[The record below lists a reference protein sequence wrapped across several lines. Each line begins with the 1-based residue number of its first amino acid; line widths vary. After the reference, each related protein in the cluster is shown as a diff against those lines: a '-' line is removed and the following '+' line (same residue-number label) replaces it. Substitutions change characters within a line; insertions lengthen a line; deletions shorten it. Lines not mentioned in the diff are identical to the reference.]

1 MVATDPVI
9 RPRLISILFILTA
22 IAGLYGCAW
31 YDNKITYFNTY
42 YNMQRIRGEVLDEF
56 DYQEELK
63 RNRPRVLI
71 PGMDSLKLTS
81 GPPKNS
87 TYQFLRALQI
97 DRTKLQPVAQKVDS
111 MLIKGSKV
119 VGLHPKSEYV
129 EGALFLMAEA
139 YFFRSEWV
147 PSQQKCIEL
156 IERYPDGEYSPDAHI
171 LLAKVYL
178 MQRKVSQGTQMLSR
192 AIDVAWYRDRYD
204 VASEAYRIQAE
215 MAIEDGD
222 IEKAILPYK
231 QALVMCDDPLQRSK
245 WQIEIASIY
254 YRIGKFELAQA
265 AFQKVLDDEEPDALG
280 QFESLLYIASCRARM
295 GSYDEA
301 SGLYAELEERKA
313 FSEWASFI
321 QAERLSLDRLRQENN
336 KDKTL
341 LARERFADTS
351 FVGKP
356 ELMAQSFQ
364 KGMSL
369 YKAGDYP
376 EAIKYFAKAKIIRTP
391 VYDVAGKYYTAL
403 RTWDESKRKVLV
415 LEQHLNVDT
424 SRRDSIMRLKAGEL
438 YTIGRVHEQLDVPD
452 SALSYYRLAWQASD
466 PKSED
471 AGRYLFAQARLLHDK
486 DPDVSDSLFEYISV
500 TWPRSP
506 FAKEAS
512 ASLGYTADASI
523 DDAAE
528 LYASGTKFRLIKD
541 YTFAARQY
549 KSVASRFPESDMAP
563 KALYALG
570 WMFERDV
577 HKNDSALFYYGQL
590 IEKYPR
596 SEYAREVRASV
607 EFALAK
613 LNGVEVSDST
623 LLKDLDKDLLRRGT
637 EQDKNVM
644 QQLIDRN
651 ADALQV
657 SGPNATL
664 PQIPGLTN
672 GGSINSML
680 QEQLRDAQGN
690 ILGKK
695 DSTSTVPPPL
705 PKP

>member
-1 MVATDPVI
+1 MT
-9 RPRLISILFILTA
+9 RRRTISILSFIVAL
-22 IAGLYGCAW
+22 AGFSGCAW
-31 YDNKITYFNTY
+31 YDNRITYFNTY
-42 YNMQRIRGEVLDEF
+42 YNMQRIRGEVIDEF
-56 DYQEELK
+56 DYHEELK

-87 TYQFLRALQI
+87 IYNFLRALQI

-111 MLIKGSKV
+111 LLMKGSKV
-119 VGLHPKSEYV
+119 VAFHPKSEYI

-147 PSQQKCIEL
+147 PSQQKCLEL
-156 IERYPDGEYSPDAHI
+156 IERFTEGEYSPDAHI

-178 MQRKVSQGTQMLSR
+178 MQRKVSQGTQMLSK

-215 MAIEDGD
+215 MAIENGD
-222 IEKAILPYK
+222 VEKAILPYK
-231 QALVMCDDPLQRSK
+231 QALVMCEDALQRSK

-254 YRIGKFELAQA
+254 YRIGKYEMAEA
-265 AFQKVLDDEEPDALG
+265 AFRKVFDDDPDALG
-280 QFESLLYIASCRARM
+280 QFESLLYIASCRARQ
-295 GSYDEA
+295 GHFDEA
-301 SGLYAELEERKA
+301 SDLYAKLEERKA
-313 FSEWASFI
+313 FTEWASFI
-321 QAERLSLDRLRQENN
+321 QAERLALDRMRQENN

-351 FVGKP
+351 FVGRP

-376 EAIKYFAKAKIIRTP
+376 EAIKYFAKSKVVRTP
-391 VYDVAGKYYTAL
+391 VYDVASKYYSAL
-403 RTWDESKRKVLV
+403 RTWDESKRKVFL
-415 LEQHLNVDT
+415 LEQHLTVDT
-424 SRRDSIMRLKAGEL
+424 SRRDSINRLMATEL
-438 YTIGRVHEQLDVPD
+438 HAIGRVHEQLDVPD
-452 SALSYYRLAWQASD
+452 SALHYYRAAWKTSD
-466 PKSED
+466 PASED
-471 AGRYLFAQARLLHDK
+471 AGRYLFAQARLLRTK
-486 DPDVSDSLFEYISV
+486 DPDAADSLFELVSLK
-500 TWPRSP
+500 WPRSP

-541 YTFAARQY
+541 YTFASRQY
-549 KSVASRFPESDMAP
+549 NSVVSKFPSSDMAP

-577 HKNDSALFYYGQL
+577 HRNDSALFYYGQL

-623 LLKDLDKDLLRRGT
+623 LLQDIDNNLLKRAT
-637 EQDKNVM
+637 EQDKGVM

-651 ADALQV
+651 QDALQV
-657 SGPNATL
+657 VGPNSTL

-672 GGSINSML
+672 GGTINNML

-690 ILGKK
+690 VLGRK
-695 DSTSTVPPPL
+695 DSTAPPPPPL

>member
-1 MVATDPVI
+1 MTST
-9 RPRLISILFILTA
+9 RTISILFLLSFIG
-22 IAGLYGCAW
+22 GLSGCAW
-31 YDNKITYFNTY
+31 YDNRITYFNTY
-42 YNMQRIRGEVLDEF
+42 YNMQRIRGEVIDEF
-56 DYQEELK
+56 DYHEELK

-81 GPPKNS
+81 GPPKN
-87 TYQFLRALQI
+87 TIYQFLRALQI

-111 MLIKGSKV
+111 LLMKGSKV
-119 VGLHPKSEYV
+119 VAFHPKSDYI

-147 PSQQKCIEL
+147 PSQQKCLEL
-156 IERYPDGEYSPDAHI
+156 IERFPEGEYSPDAHI

-178 MQRKVSQGTQMLSR
+178 MQRKVTQGTQMLSK

-222 IEKAILPYK
+222 IEKAVMPYK
-231 QALVMCDDPLQRSK
+231 QALVMCDDALQRSK

-254 YRIGKFELAQA
+254 YRIGRFDLAEV
-265 AFQKVLDDEEPDALG
+265 AFRKVFDENPDALG
-280 QFESLLYIASCRARM
+280 EFESLLYVASCRARQ
-295 GSYDEA
+295 GQFDEA
-301 SGLYAELEERKA
+301 SELYAQLEERKA
-313 FSEWASFI
+313 FQEWASFI
-321 QAERLSLDRLRQENN
+321 QAERLALDRLRQENN

-351 FVGKP
+351 FVGRP

-369 YKAGDYP
+369 YKIGDYP
-376 EAIKYFAKAKIIRTP
+376 EAIKDFAKAKVVRTP
-391 VYDVAGKYYTAL
+391 VYDVANKYYTAL
-403 RTWDESKRKVLV
+403 RTWDDSRRKVMILD
-415 LEQHLNVDT
+415 QHLVVDT
-424 SRRDSIMRLKAGEL
+424 SRKDSILRLKATEL
-438 YTIGRVHEQLDVPD
+438 YSIGRVHEQLDVPD
-452 SALSYYRLAWQASD
+452 SALHYYRAAYQSSD
-466 PKSED
+466 PASED
-471 AGRYLFAQARLLHDK
+471 AGRYLFAQARMLRDR
-486 DPDVSDSLFEYISV
+486 DPDVSDSLFEVVSL

-541 YTFAARQY
+541 YGFAARQY
-549 KSVASRFPESDMAP
+549 LSVVAKFPQSDVAP

-577 HKNDSALFYYGQL
+577 KRNDSALFYYGQL

-596 SEYAREVRASV
+596 SEYAKDVRASV

-613 LNGVEVSDST
+613 LNGVEISDST
-623 LLKDLDKDLLRRGT
+623 LLKDLDKELLNRAT
-637 EQDKNVM
+637 EQDKGVM
-644 QQLIDRN
+644 QQLIDNNR
-651 ADALQV
+651 DALQV
-657 SGPNATL
+657 NGPNVTL
-664 PQIPGLTN
+664 PQIPGLGPGTSVN
-672 GGSINSML
+672 NVL
-680 QEQLRDAQGN
+680 QDQLKATQRKVIGASDTTG
-690 ILGKK
+690 L
-695 DSTSTVPPPL
+695 PPPL

>member
-1 MVATDPVI
+1 MT
-9 RPRLISILFILTA
+9 RRRTISILSFIVAL
-22 IAGLYGCAW
+22 AGFSGCAW
-31 YDNKITYFNTY
+31 YDNRITYFNTY
-42 YNMQRIRGEVLDEF
+42 YNMQRIRGEVIDEF
-56 DYQEELK
+56 DYHEELK

-87 TYQFLRALQI
+87 IYNFLRALQI

-111 MLIKGSKV
+111 LLMKGSKV
-119 VGLHPKSEYV
+119 VAFHPKSEYI

-147 PSQQKCIEL
+147 PSQQKCLEL
-156 IERYPDGEYSPDAHI
+156 IERFTEGEYSPDAHI

-178 MQRKVSQGTQMLSR
+178 MQRKVSQGTQMLSK

-215 MAIEDGD
+215 MAIENGD
-222 IEKAILPYK
+222 VEKAILPYK
-231 QALVMCDDPLQRSK
+231 QALVMCEDALQRSK

-254 YRIGKFELAQA
+254 YRIGKYEMAEA
-265 AFQKVLDDEEPDALG
+265 AFRKVFDDDPDALG
-280 QFESLLYIASCRARM
+280 QFESLLYIASCRARQ
-295 GSYDEA
+295 GHFDEA
-301 SGLYAELEERKA
+301 SDLYAKLEERKA
-313 FSEWASFI
+313 FTEWASFI
-321 QAERLSLDRLRQENN
+321 QAERLALDRMRQENN

-351 FVGKP
+351 FVGRP

-376 EAIKYFAKAKIIRTP
+376 EAIKYFAKSKVVRTP
-391 VYDVAGKYYTAL
+391 VYDVASKYYSAL
-403 RTWDESKRKVLV
+403 RTWDESKRKVFL
-415 LEQHLNVDT
+415 LEQHLTVDT
-424 SRRDSIMRLKAGEL
+424 SRRDSINRLMATEL
-438 YTIGRVHEQLDVPD
+438 YAIGRVHEQLDVPD
-452 SALSYYRLAWQASD
+452 SALHYYRAAWKTSD
-466 PKSED
+466 PASED
-471 AGRYLFAQARLLHDK
+471 AGRYLFAQARLLRTK
-486 DPDVSDSLFEYISV
+486 DPDAADSLFELVSLK
-500 TWPRSP
+500 WPRSP

-512 ASLGYTADASI
+512 ASLGYSADASI

-541 YTFAARQY
+541 YTFASRQY
-549 KSVASRFPESDMAP
+549 NSVVSKFPSSDMAP

-577 HKNDSALFYYGQL
+577 HRNDSALFYYGQL

-623 LLKDLDKDLLRRGT
+623 LLQDIDNNLLKRAT
-637 EQDKNVM
+637 EQDKGVM

-651 ADALQV
+651 QDALQV
-657 SGPNATL
+657 VGPNSTL

-672 GGSINSML
+672 GGTINNML

-690 ILGKK
+690 VLGRK
-695 DSTSTVPPPL
+695 DSTAPPPPPL

>member
-1 MVATDPVI
+1 MTRRHTISLLLLLVALVGF
-9 RPRLISILFILTA
+9 S
-22 IAGLYGCAW
+22 GCAW
-31 YDNKITYFNTY
+31 YDNRITYFNTY
-42 YNMQRIRGEVLDEF
+42 YNMQRIRGEVIDEF
-56 DYQEELK
+56 DYHEELK

-71 PGMDSLKLTS
+71 PGMDSLKLTA

-87 TYQFLRALQI
+87 IYNFLRALQI

-111 MLIKGSKV
+111 LLMKGSKV
-119 VGLHPKSEYV
+119 VAFHPKSEYI

-147 PSQQKCIEL
+147 PSQQKCLEL
-156 IERYPDGEYSPDAHI
+156 IERFVEGEYSPDAHI

-178 MQRKVSQGTQMLSR
+178 MQRKVSQGTQMLSK

-222 IEKAILPYK
+222 IEKAIMPYK
-231 QALVMCDDPLQRSK
+231 QALAMCDDGLQRSK

-254 YRIGKFELAQA
+254 YRIGKFEMAEA
-265 AFQKVLDDEEPDALG
+265 AFRKVFDEDPDALG
-280 QFESLLYIASCRARM
+280 QFESLLYIASCRARQ
-295 GSYDEA
+295 GHFDEA
-301 SGLYAELEERKA
+301 SDLYAQLEERKA
-313 FSEWASFI
+313 FTEWASFI
-321 QAERLSLDRLRQENN
+321 QAERLALDRLRQENN

-351 FVGKP
+351 FVGRP

-376 EAIKYFAKAKIIRTP
+376 EAIKYFAKSKVVRTP
-391 VYDVAGKYYTAL
+391 VYDVASKYYSAL
-403 RTWDESKRKVLV
+403 RTWDESKRKVFL
-415 LEQHLNVDT
+415 LEQHLTIDT
-424 SRRDSIMRLKAGEL
+424 SRRDSVHRLMATEL
-438 YTIGRVHEQLDVPD
+438 YAVGRVHEQLDVPD
-452 SALSYYRLAWQASD
+452 SALHYYRAAWKVSD
-466 PKSED
+466 PVSED
-471 AGRYLFAQARLLHDK
+471 AGRYLFAQARLLRTT
-486 DPDVSDSLFEYISV
+486 DPDASDSLFEIVSLN
-500 TWPRSP
+500 WPRSP

-541 YTFAARQY
+541 YTFASRQY
-549 KSVASRFPESDMAP
+549 NAVVSKFPASDIAP

-577 HKNDSALFYYGQL
+577 HRNDSALFYYGQL

-596 SEYAREVRASV
+596 SEYAREIRASV

-613 LNGVEVSDST
+613 MNGVEVSDST
-623 LLKDLDKDLLRRGT
+623 LLQDIDNNLLKRAT
-637 EQDKNVM
+637 EQDKGVM

-651 ADALQV
+651 QDALQV
-657 SGPNATL
+657 VGPNSTL

-672 GGSINSML
+672 GGTVNSML

-690 ILGKK
+690 VLGRK
-695 DSTSTVPPPL
+695 DSTATVPPPL

>member
-1 MVATDPVI
+1 VTRRHTISLLLLLVALVGF
-9 RPRLISILFILTA
+9 S
-22 IAGLYGCAW
+22 GCAW
-31 YDNKITYFNTY
+31 YDNRITYFNTY
-42 YNMQRIRGEVLDEF
+42 YNMQRIRGEVIDEF
-56 DYQEELK
+56 DYHEELK

-71 PGMDSLKLTS
+71 PGMDSLKLTA

-87 TYQFLRALQI
+87 IYNFLRALQI

-111 MLIKGSKV
+111 LLMKGSKV
-119 VGLHPKSEYV
+119 VAFHPKSEYI

-147 PSQQKCIEL
+147 PSQQKCLEL
-156 IERYPDGEYSPDAHI
+156 IERFVEGEYSPDAHI

-178 MQRKVSQGTQMLSR
+178 MQRKVSQGTQMLSK

-222 IEKAILPYK
+222 IEKAIMPYK
-231 QALVMCDDPLQRSK
+231 QALAMCDDGLQRSK

-254 YRIGKFELAQA
+254 YRIGKFEMAEA
-265 AFQKVLDDEEPDALG
+265 AFRKVFDEDPDALG
-280 QFESLLYIASCRARM
+280 QFESLLYIASCRARQ
-295 GSYDEA
+295 GHFDEA
-301 SGLYAELEERKA
+301 SDLYAQLEERKA
-313 FSEWASFI
+313 FTEWASFI
-321 QAERLSLDRLRQENN
+321 QAERLALDRLRQENN

-351 FVGKP
+351 FVGRP

-376 EAIKYFAKAKIIRTP
+376 EAIKYFAKSKVVRTP
-391 VYDVAGKYYTAL
+391 VYDVASKYYSAL
-403 RTWDESKRKVLV
+403 RTWDESKRKVFL
-415 LEQHLNVDT
+415 LEQHLTIDT
-424 SRRDSIMRLKAGEL
+424 SRRDSVNRLMATEL
-438 YTIGRVHEQLDVPD
+438 YAVGRVHEQLDVPD
-452 SALSYYRLAWQASD
+452 SALHYYRAAWKVSD
-466 PKSED
+466 PVSED
-471 AGRYLFAQARLLHDK
+471 AGRYLFAQARLLRTT
-486 DPDVSDSLFEYISV
+486 DPDASDSLFEIVSLN
-500 TWPRSP
+500 WPRSP

-541 YTFAARQY
+541 YTFASRQY
-549 KSVASRFPESDMAP
+549 NAVVSKFPASDIAP

-577 HKNDSALFYYGQL
+577 HRNDSALFYYGQL

-596 SEYAREVRASV
+596 SEYAREIRASV

-613 LNGVEVSDST
+613 MNGVEVSDST
-623 LLKDLDKDLLRRGT
+623 LLQDIDNNLLKRAT
-637 EQDKNVM
+637 EQDKGVM

-651 ADALQV
+651 QDALQV
-657 SGPNATL
+657 VGPNSTL

-672 GGSINSML
+672 GGTVNSML

-690 ILGKK
+690 VLGRK
-695 DSTSTVPPPL
+695 DSTATVPPPL

>member
-1 MVATDPVI
+1 MTRRHTISLLLLLVALVGF
-9 RPRLISILFILTA
+9 S
-22 IAGLYGCAW
+22 GCAW
-31 YDNKITYFNTY
+31 YDNRITYFNTY
-42 YNMQRIRGEVLDEF
+42 YNMQRIRGEVIDEF
-56 DYQEELK
+56 DYHEELK

-71 PGMDSLKLTS
+71 PGMDSLKLTA

-87 TYQFLRALQI
+87 IYNFLRALQI

-111 MLIKGSKV
+111 LLMKGSKV
-119 VGLHPKSEYV
+119 VAFHPKSEYI

-147 PSQQKCIEL
+147 PSQQKCLEL
-156 IERYPDGEYSPDAHI
+156 IERFVEGEYSPDAHI

-178 MQRKVSQGTQMLSR
+178 MQRKVSQGTQMLSK

-222 IEKAILPYK
+222 IEKAIMPYK
-231 QALVMCDDPLQRSK
+231 QALAMCDDGLQRSK
-245 WQIEIASIY
+245 WQIEIASIH
-254 YRIGKFELAQA
+254 YRIGKFEMAEA
-265 AFQKVLDDEEPDALG
+265 AFRKVFDEDPDALG
-280 QFESLLYIASCRARM
+280 QFESLLYIASCRARQ
-295 GSYDEA
+295 GHFDEA
-301 SGLYAELEERKA
+301 SDLYAQLEERKA
-313 FSEWASFI
+313 FTEWASFI
-321 QAERLSLDRLRQENN
+321 QAERLALDRLRQENN

-351 FVGKP
+351 FVGRP

-376 EAIKYFAKAKIIRTP
+376 EAIKYFAKSKVVRTP
-391 VYDVAGKYYTAL
+391 VYDVASKYYSAL
-403 RTWDESKRKVLV
+403 RTWDESKRKVFL
-415 LEQHLNVDT
+415 LEQHLTIDT
-424 SRRDSIMRLKAGEL
+424 SRRDSVHRLMATEL
-438 YTIGRVHEQLDVPD
+438 YAVGRVHEQLDVPD
-452 SALSYYRLAWQASD
+452 SALHYYRAAWKVSD
-466 PKSED
+466 PVSED
-471 AGRYLFAQARLLHDK
+471 AGRYLFAQARLLRTT
-486 DPDVSDSLFEYISV
+486 DPDASDSLFEIVSLN
-500 TWPRSP
+500 WPRSP

-541 YTFAARQY
+541 YTFASRQY
-549 KSVASRFPESDMAP
+549 NAVVSKFPASDIAP

-577 HKNDSALFYYGQL
+577 HRNDSALFYYGQL

-596 SEYAREVRASV
+596 SEYAREIRASV

-613 LNGVEVSDST
+613 MNGVEVSDST
-623 LLKDLDKDLLRRGT
+623 LLQDIDNNLLKRAT
-637 EQDKNVM
+637 EQDKGVM

-651 ADALQV
+651 QDALQV
-657 SGPNATL
+657 VGPNSTL

-672 GGSINSML
+672 GGTVNSML

-690 ILGKK
+690 VLGRK
-695 DSTSTVPPPL
+695 DSTATVPPPL

>member
-1 MVATDPVI
+1 MTRRHTIPILSFLVALVGF
-9 RPRLISILFILTA
+9 S
-22 IAGLYGCAW
+22 GCAW
-31 YDNKITYFNTY
+31 YDNRITYFNTY
-42 YNMQRIRGEVLDEF
+42 YNMQRIRGEVIDEF
-56 DYQEELK
+56 DYHEELK

-87 TYQFLRALQI
+87 IYNFLRALQI

-111 MLIKGSKV
+111 LLMKGSKV
-119 VGLHPKSEYV
+119 VAFHPKSEYI

-147 PSQQKCIEL
+147 PSQQKCLEL
-156 IERYPDGEYSPDAHI
+156 IERFTEGEYSPDAHI

-178 MQRKVSQGTQMLSR
+178 MQRKVSQGTQMLSK

-231 QALVMCDDPLQRSK
+231 QALVMCDDELQRSK

-254 YRIGKFELAQA
+254 YRIGQYDRAES
-265 AFQKVLDDEEPDALG
+265 AFRTVFDEEPDALG
-280 QFESLLYIASCRARM
+280 QFESLLYIASCRARQ
-295 GSYDEA
+295 GHFDEA
-301 SGLYAELEERKA
+301 SDLYAELESRKA
-313 FSEWASFI
+313 FEEWASFI
-321 QAERLSLDRLRQENN
+321 QAERLALDRLRQENN

-341 LARERFADTS
+341 LARERFVDTS
-351 FVGKP
+351 FVGRP

-376 EAIKYFAKAKIIRTP
+376 EAIKYFAKSKVIRTP
-391 VYDVAGKYYTAL
+391 VYDVASKYYSAL
-403 RTWDESKRKVLV
+403 RTWDESKRRVFL
-415 LEQHLNVDT
+415 LEQHLTIDT
-424 SRRDSIMRLKAGEL
+424 SRRDSINRLMATEL
-438 YTIGRVHEQLDVPD
+438 YAIGRVHEQLDVQD
-452 SALSYYRLAWQASD
+452 SALQYYQSAWKVSD
-466 PKSED
+466 PASED
-471 AGRYLFAQARLLHDK
+471 AGRYLFAQARLLRTK
-486 DPDVSDSLFEYISV
+486 DPDASDSLFELVSLK
-500 TWPRSP
+500 WPRSP

-523 DDAAE
+523 DDAGE

-541 YTFAARQY
+541 YTFASRQY
-549 KSVASRFPESDMAP
+549 NAVVTKFPASEMAP

-577 HKNDSALFYYGQL
+577 HRNDSALFYYGQL

-623 LLKDLDKDLLRRGT
+623 LLQDIDNNLLKRATENDKG
-637 EQDKNVM
+637 VM
-644 QQLIDRN
+644 QQLMDRN
-651 ADALQV
+651 RDALQV
-657 SGPNATL
+657 VGPNSTL

-672 GGSINSML
+672 GGTINSML

-690 ILGKK
+690 VLGRK
-695 DSTSTVPPPL
+695 DSTATIPPPL

>member
-1 MVATDPVI
+1 MT
-9 RPRLISILFILTA
+9 RRHTISILSLLVA
-22 IAGLYGCAW
+22 LAGFSGCAW
-31 YDNKITYFNTY
+31 YDNRITYFNTY
-42 YNMQRIRGEVLDEF
+42 YNMQRIRGEVIDEF
-56 DYQEELK
+56 DYHEELK

-87 TYQFLRALQI
+87 IYNFLRALQI

-111 MLIKGSKV
+111 LLMKGSKV
-119 VGLHPKSEYV
+119 VAFHPKSEYI

-147 PSQQKCIEL
+147 PSQQKCLEL
-156 IERYPDGEYSPDAHI
+156 IERFTEGEYSPDAHI

-178 MQRKVSQGTQMLSR
+178 MQRKVSQGTQMLSK

-222 IEKAILPYK
+222 IEKAIMPYK
-231 QALVMCDDPLQRSK
+231 QALVMCEDALQRSK

-254 YRIGKFELAQA
+254 YRIGKYDMAEA
-265 AFQKVLDDEEPDALG
+265 AFRAVFDEDPDALG
-280 QFESLLYIASCRARM
+280 QFESLLYIASCRARQ
-295 GSYDEA
+295 GHFDEA
-301 SGLYAELEERKA
+301 SDLYAQLEARKA
-313 FSEWASFI
+313 FEEWASFI
-321 QAERLSLDRLRQENN
+321 QAERLALDRLRQENN

-351 FVGKP
+351 FVGRP

-376 EAIKYFAKAKIIRTP
+376 EAIKYFAKSKVVRTP
-391 VYDVAGKYYTAL
+391 VYDVASKYYSAL
-403 RTWDESKRKVLV
+403 RTWDESKRRVFL
-415 LEQHLNVDT
+415 LEQHLTIDT
-424 SRRDSIMRLKAGEL
+424 SRRDSINRLMATEL
-438 YTIGRVHEQLDVPD
+438 YAIGRVHEQLDVQD
-452 SALSYYRLAWQASD
+452 SALHYYHSAWMVSD
-466 PKSED
+466 PASED
-471 AGRYLFAQARLLHDK
+471 AGRYLFAQARLLRTK
-486 DPDVSDSLFEYISV
+486 DPATSDSLFELVSLK
-500 TWPRSP
+500 WPRSP

-523 DDAAE
+523 DDAGE

-541 YTFAARQY
+541 YTFASRQY
-549 KSVASRFPESDMAP
+549 NAVVTKFPASEMAP

-570 WMFERDV
+570 WMFEREV
-577 HKNDSALFYYGQL
+577 HRNDSALFYYGQL

-613 LNGVEVSDST
+613 MNGVEVSDST
-623 LLKDLDKDLLRRGT
+623 LLQDTDNNLLKRATENDKG
-637 EQDKNVM
+637 VM

-651 ADALQV
+651 RDALQV
-657 SGPNATL
+657 VGPNSTL

-672 GGSINSML
+672 GGTINSML

-690 ILGKK
+690 ILGRK
-695 DSTSTVPPPL
+695 DSTSTIPPPL

>member
-1 MVATDPVI
+1 VA
-9 RPRLISILFILTA
+9 L
-22 IAGLYGCAW
+22 AGFSGCAW
-31 YDNKITYFNTY
+31 YDNRITYFNTY
-42 YNMQRIRGEVLDEF
+42 YNMQRIRGEVIDEF
-56 DYQEELK
+56 DYHEELK

-87 TYQFLRALQI
+87 IYNFLRALQI

-111 MLIKGSKV
+111 LLMKGSKV
-119 VGLHPKSEYV
+119 VAFHPKSDYI

-147 PSQQKCIEL
+147 PSQQKCLEL
-156 IERYPDGEYSPDAHI
+156 IERFTEGEYSPDAHI

-178 MQRKVSQGTQMLSR
+178 MQRKVSQGTQMLSK

-222 IEKAILPYK
+222 IEKAIMPYK
-231 QALVMCDDPLQRSK
+231 QALVMCEDALQRSK

-254 YRIGKFELAQA
+254 YRIGKFDMAEA
-265 AFQKVLDDEEPDALG
+265 AFRAVFDEDPDALG
-280 QFESLLYIASCRARM
+280 QFESLLYIASCRARQ
-295 GSYDEA
+295 GLFDEA
-301 SGLYAELEERKA
+301 SDLYAQLEARKA
-313 FSEWASFI
+313 FEEWASFI
-321 QAERLSLDRLRQENN
+321 QAERLALDRLRQENN

-351 FVGKP
+351 FVGRP

-376 EAIKYFAKAKIIRTP
+376 EAIKYFAKSKVVRTP
-391 VYDVAGKYYTAL
+391 VYDVASKYYSAL
-403 RTWDESKRKVLV
+403 RTWDESKRRVFL
-415 LEQHLNVDT
+415 LEQHLTIDT
-424 SRRDSIMRLKAGEL
+424 SRRDSINRLMATEL
-438 YTIGRVHEQLDVPD
+438 YAIGRVHEQLDVQD
-452 SALSYYRLAWQASD
+452 SALHYYRSAWMVSD
-466 PKSED
+466 PASED
-471 AGRYLFAQARLLHDK
+471 AGRYLFAQARLLRTK
-486 DPDVSDSLFEYISV
+486 DPATSDSLFELVSLK
-500 TWPRSP
+500 WPRSP

-523 DDAAE
+523 DDAGE
-528 LYASGTKFRLIKD
+528 LYASGSKFRLIKD
-541 YTFAARQY
+541 YTFASRQY
-549 KSVASRFPESDMAP
+549 NAVVTKFPASEMAP

-570 WMFERDV
+570 WMFEREV
-577 HKNDSALFYYGQL
+577 HRNDSALFYYGQL

-613 LNGVEVSDST
+613 MNGVEVSDST
-623 LLKDLDKDLLRRGT
+623 LLQDIDNNLLKRATENDKG
-637 EQDKNVM
+637 VM

-651 ADALQV
+651 RDALQV
-657 SGPNATL
+657 VGPNSTL

-672 GGSINSML
+672 GGTINSML

-690 ILGKK
+690 VFGRR
-695 DSTSTVPPPL
+695 DSTSAIPPPL

>member
-1 MVATDPVI
+1 MT
-9 RPRLISILFILTA
+9 RRRTISILSFIVAL
-22 IAGLYGCAW
+22 AGFSGCAW
-31 YDNKITYFNTY
+31 YDNRITYFNTY
-42 YNMQRIRGEVLDEF
+42 YNMQRIRGEVIDEF
-56 DYQEELK
+56 DYHEELK

-87 TYQFLRALQI
+87 IYNFLRALQI

-111 MLIKGSKV
+111 LLMKGSKV
-119 VGLHPKSEYV
+119 VAFHPKSEYI

-147 PSQQKCIEL
+147 PSQQKCLEL
-156 IERYPDGEYSPDAHI
+156 IERFTEGEYSPDAHI

-178 MQRKVSQGTQMLSR
+178 MQRKVSQGTQMLSK

-215 MAIEDGD
+215 MAIENGD
-222 IEKAILPYK
+222 VEKAILPYK
-231 QALVMCDDPLQRSK
+231 QALVMCEDALQRSK

-254 YRIGKFELAQA
+254 YRIGKYEMAEA
-265 AFQKVLDDEEPDALG
+265 AFRKVFDDDPDALG
-280 QFESLLYIASCRARM
+280 QFESLLYIASCRARQ
-295 GSYDEA
+295 GHFDEA
-301 SGLYAELEERKA
+301 SDLYAKLEERKA
-313 FSEWASFI
+313 FTEWASFI
-321 QAERLSLDRLRQENN
+321 QAERLALDRMRQENN

-351 FVGKP
+351 FVGRP

-376 EAIKYFAKAKIIRTP
+376 EAIKYFAKSKVVRTP
-391 VYDVAGKYYTAL
+391 VYDVASKYYSAL
-403 RTWDESKRKVLV
+403 RTWDESKRKVFL
-415 LEQHLNVDT
+415 LEQHLTVDT
-424 SRRDSIMRLKAGEL
+424 SRRDSINRLMATEL
-438 YTIGRVHEQLDVPD
+438 YAIGRVHEQLDVPD
-452 SALSYYRLAWQASD
+452 SALHYYRAAWKTSD
-466 PKSED
+466 PASED
-471 AGRYLFAQARLLHDK
+471 AGRYLFAQARLLRTK
-486 DPDVSDSLFEYISV
+486 DPDAADSLFELVSLK
-500 TWPRSP
+500 WPRSP

-541 YTFAARQY
+541 YTFASRQY
-549 KSVASRFPESDMAP
+549 NSVVSKFPSSDMAP

-577 HKNDSALFYYGQL
+577 HRNDSALFYYGQL

-623 LLKDLDKDLLRRGT
+623 LLQDIDNNLLKRAT
-637 EQDKNVM
+637 EQDKGVM

-651 ADALQV
+651 QDALQV
-657 SGPNATL
+657 VGPNSTL

-672 GGSINSML
+672 GGTINNML

-690 ILGKK
+690 VLGRK
-695 DSTSTVPPPL
+695 DSTAPPPPPL